1 MSVRVTLLY
10 FGQARDGSGSAQEEF
25 QLPKGARVEDL
36 VERAETKHPRLK
48 RMMGTAQLALNE
60 EITAGDAILE
70 EGDVV
75 AILPPVAGG

>member
-1 MSVRVTLLY
+1 M
-10 FGQARDGSGSAQEEF
+10 
-25 QLPKGARVEDL
+25 EDL

-48 RMMGTAQLALNE
+48 RMMDTAQLALNE